1 MPGNGPTIYQM
12 ARKTSDYTQEQ
23 VAEALKTSEATVKAW
38 EQGARVPSDETVAAM
53 ATLYGT
59 PWLEL
64 EHLRATSEP
73 LGVLP
78 EMQLQSLP
86 TAVIH
91 LINLILD
98 FSDHHRDR
106 ALMQI
111 AEDGVIDEDERPEF
125 DSIAA
130 DLSEIIAAAYQV
142 LYAPPD
148 KKRTPRGGNLEAFRS
163 TTCVANQPAN
173 SIPDSAKRRKP

>member
-98 FSDHHRDR
+98 FSDRHRDR
-106 ALMQI
+106 ELMRL
-111 AEDGVIDEDERPEF
+111 AEDGIIDETEKPEF
-125 DSIAA
+125 DAIAA

-148 KKRTPRGGNLEAFRS
+148 KKRPPRGGNLETVRS
-163 TTCVANQPAN
+163 TTCVANHCTN
-173 SIPDSAKRRKP
+173 SIPNFAKRRKP